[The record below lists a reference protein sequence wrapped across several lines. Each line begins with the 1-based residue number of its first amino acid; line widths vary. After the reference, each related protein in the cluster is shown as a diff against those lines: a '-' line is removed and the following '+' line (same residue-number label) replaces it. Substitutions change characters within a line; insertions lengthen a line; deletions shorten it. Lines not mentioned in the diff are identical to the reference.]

1 MPEKIDPPEWRIM
14 DAETRGG
21 DWVEKEYWPIIGK
34 AFPNYELFWSHV
46 IVPLTERPSSIGP
59 KPQNPEILGRL
70 SEAHYSIFLHLAAAF
85 SRASAHPQQ
94 LLAYEE
100 AYSHLATVCDVL
112 IDFVFLLYEII
123 SGDQLKM
130 PEEIKTQEGFRD
142 YLSSWAM
149 SKQAEVLL
157 KGFHN
162 KNRVHS
168 FSPFK
173 NDEKKTFEFL
183 TGSKKGLWS
192 QYEQVRGK
200 IRPTRN
206 TFMHEAARAKISLND
221 GRIMFPKDVEA
232 LKNYDTWQKVHSA
245 ASDPSILKNDFRDT
259 KEIVSDA
266 IETLVGVLNNIWG
279 EILGCHLGVLKEK
292 VRGVAGSHK
301 EKNEKPG
308 ASFVSPRGVTNSTL
322 SSSRLPLA
330 MSGYIIPPE
339 ER

>member
-1 MPEKIDPPEWRIM
+1 M

-59 KPQNPEILGRL
+59 KPQNPEIFGRL

-85 SRASAHPQQ
+85 LRASAHPQE

-100 AYSHLATVCDVL
+100 AYSHMATVCDVL
-112 IDFVFLLYEII
+112 KDFAFLLNEII
-123 SGDQLKM
+123 SGDELKL
-130 PEEIKTQEGFRD
+130 PKEVRTQETFRD

-149 SKQAEVLL
+149 TGHAKDLL
-157 KGFHN
+157 KSFDD
-162 KNRVHS
+162 KKRVHS
-168 FSPFK
+168 FSPFVD
-173 NDEKKTFEFL
+173 DEKKIFEFL
-183 TGSKKGLWS
+183 TGRKKGLWS
-192 QYEQVRGK
+192 QYEKVRGK

-206 TFMHEAARAKISLND
+206 TFMHEAARAKIVLND
-221 GRIMFPKDVEA
+221 GRIMFPRDVAA
-232 LKNYDTWQKVHSA
+232 LKKYYTWQKVHSA
-245 ASDPSILKNDFRDT
+245 ASDPSILKSDFRDT

-266 IETLVGVLNNIWG
+266 IGNLVGVLNDIWG
-279 EILGCHLGVLKEK
+279 EILMCHLCVLKEK
-292 VRGVAGSHK
+292 VREAGGVHK
-301 EKNEKPG
+301 EKCEKPG
-308 ASFVSPRGVTNSTL
+308 PPFVTPLGVTNSTL
-322 SSSRLPLA
+322 RPSRVPPS